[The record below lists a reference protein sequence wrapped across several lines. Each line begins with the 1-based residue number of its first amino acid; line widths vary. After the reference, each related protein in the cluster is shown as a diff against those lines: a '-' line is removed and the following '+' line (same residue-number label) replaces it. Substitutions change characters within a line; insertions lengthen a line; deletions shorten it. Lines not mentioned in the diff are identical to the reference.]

1 MKIFEFDSNSLGM
14 GEVVSSWSRDYN
26 ILAVCGESRV
36 VKIFDRQGNNKI
48 EMPLKNTAKVIA
60 LEWDMDSESVA
71 ILQVRYLNFRK
82 RTQLL
87 SGRLE
92 RRVLQKLTCLLKK
105 I

>member
-1 MKIFEFDSNSLGM
+1 M

-26 ILAVCGESRV
+26 FLAVCGESRV

-71 ILQVRYLNFRK
+71 ILQVFISN
-82 RTQLL
+82 
-87 SGRLE
+87 LE
-92 RRVLQKLTCLLKK
+92 NLYNCSLDTWNEECY
-105 I
+105 